1 MADPIFSPDGKW
13 MWTGSE
19 WIPAPP
25 SSASGAD
32 SAINLQDSMMSGNVN
47 VEQNTNDASSA
58 INLKDSANLPPPG
71 PVFLP
76 PRGLPPPPGPVFLPP
91 RGLPPPPGPVFL
103 PPPPG
108 PVFLPPRGLPPPPGP
123 VFLPPRGL
131 PPPPG
136 PVFLPPPPG
145 PVLSNKLN
153 SNISTSTQNQNHSST
168 SFNNQE
174 SENRFGMIFLGL
186 FFIAVGLIDVIGS
199 KYDFDLWGEFLG
211 FDLPLW
217 LWMITGYIEL
227 SLGFFFI
234 STASD
239 E

>member
-76 PRGLPPPPGPVFLPP
+76 PRG
-91 RGLPPPPGPVFL
+91 
-103 PPPPG
+103 
-108 PVFLPPRGLPPPPGP
+108 
-123 VFLPPRGL
+123 
-131 PPPPG
+131 
-136 PVFLPPPPG
+136 LPPPPG

>member
-47 VEQNTNDASSA
+47 VEQNSNDASSA
-58 INLKDSANLPPPG
+58 INLKDSAN
-71 PVFLP
+71 
-76 PRGLPPPPGPVFLPP
+76 
-91 RGLPPPPGPVFL
+91 L